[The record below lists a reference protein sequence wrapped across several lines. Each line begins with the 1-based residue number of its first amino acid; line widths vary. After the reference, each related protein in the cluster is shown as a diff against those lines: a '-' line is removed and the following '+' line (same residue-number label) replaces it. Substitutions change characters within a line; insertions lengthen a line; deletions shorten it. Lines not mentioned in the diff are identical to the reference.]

1 MWGAEVASKGM
12 SMITGTLYDRIIK
25 KRNIRDFNEFQI
37 VILDIWELLGAPS
50 NNVGVPSTK
59 REKAKI
65 LLLVF

>member
-1 MWGAEVASKGM
+1 
-12 SMITGTLYDRIIK
+12 MITGTLYDRIIK